1 MSELWLEL
9 ALAPPAALDC
19 PLLALPD
26 LPLWPELAPLAAL
39 DEGWLDWPLDWLDWL
54 LDGLDW
60 PLDWLDWLLEGLDW
74 LLVEPCALCEALCPL
89 LCDCFCASPAAM
101 APSENRAAL
110 VAATIVRI
118 FMPHSFPER

>member
-19 PLLALPD
+19 PLLAPED
-26 LPLWPELAPLAAL
+26 LPVWPELEPLAAL
-39 DEGWLDWPLDWLDWL
+39 DEEGWLEDWPLVAPWELF
-54 LDGLDW
+54 DW
-60 PLDWLDWLLEGLDW
+60 PLVDD
-74 LLVEPCALCEALCPL
+74 PCALCEALCPL